1 MHPHHLGIVLGLI
14 ACVLN
19 ATGMN
24 FQKIGQQNGRGYVTI
39 FGLILSAIAGISDV
53 SSFSFAPQ
61 SLLAPLG
68 AITLVCNLL
77 VAPLIDA
84 KEKLTKIDILAT
96 TIISAGVVGCV
107 SASLGDNEKSSTAPF
122 RNLKDLEE
130 TITRPVALQF
140 ICAVQ
145 ALLAILFISMFRLE
159 KTLDSSSSPGL
170 RGAIYPI
177 ISGLLACLT
186 VTSAKFAGEV
196 TKLNDE
202 SSTWLLVCGWGM
214 VAGGAVMNTYM
225 MNRGFSKGISSLF
238 AVPVMS
244 GCAVVFNTLSGAFF
258 FGESSTFTAYQWKA
272 IPISVGIVLLGISVL
287 LSKSTDDSS
296 MESDAKKK
304 KDQ

>member
-1 MHPHHLGIVLGLI
+1 MHPHHLGITLGLI

-107 SASLGDNEKSSTAPF
+107 SASLGDNENSSTAPF

-130 TITRPVALQF
+130 TITRPVAIQF
-140 ICAVQ
+140 ICAVL
-145 ALLAILFISMFRLE
+145 ALLAVLFISMFRLE
-159 KTLDSSSSPGL
+159 KTLDSSSSPPGF
-170 RGAIYPI
+170 RGAIYPV
-177 ISGLLACLT
+177 ISGLFVCLT
-186 VTSAKFAGEV
+186 MTSAKF
-196 TKLNDE
+196 
-202 SSTWLLVCGWGM
+202 
-214 VAGGAVMNTYM
+214 
-225 MNRGFSKGISSLF
+225 
-238 AVPVMS
+238 
-244 GCAVVFNTLSGAFF
+244 
-258 FGESSTFTAYQWKA
+258 
-272 IPISVGIVLLGISVL
+272 VG
-287 LSKSTDDSS
+287 
-296 MESDAKKK
+296 
-304 KDQ
+304 